1 MEIKKIDLKEVA
13 RYYGMS
19 WFQFYSQSNKS
30 IKEMVERY
38 KKNKIM
44 EKEQLYIEIMRA
56 IELIE
61 EGCPNMAKEILLSLT
76 NEITFINKIS

>member
-38 KKNKIM
+38 KKK
-44 EKEQLYIEIMRA
+44 
-56 IELIE
+56 
-61 EGCPNMAKEILLSLT
+61 
-76 NEITFINKIS
+76 